1 MIEVLLVLL
10 LTALST
16 ALLGVFLVL
25 RGQAMTTD
33 AISHTILLGIV
44 IAFFITNDLR
54 SPLLIIGATL
64 VGLITVYLIE
74 VIGRSKLVSKDA
86 ATGLVFTSLF
96 ALAVILVSKYLD
108 NIHLDLDIVLMGQVL
123 FAPLNRIEILGID
136 LPYALWQ
143 LAIVLLINVTFVA
156 LFYKELKL
164 SSFDPVYSIVSGF
177 STSIIYY
184 SLMSLVSVTAVTAFD
199 AVGTILVISF
209 FTAPAATAFLLS
221 KKLSTMIWISL
232 MFAAINSLVGG
243 TFGYLTD
250 TSISGSVAVI
260 SMISFFLV
268 FLFRKDGP
276 ILSKIHLP
284 VP

>member
-74 VIGRSKLVSKDA
+74 VIGQSKLVSNDA

>member
-74 VIGRSKLVSKDA
+74 VIGQSKLVSKDA

-143 LAIVLLINVTFVA
+143 LPIVSLINVTFVA

>member
-1 MIEVLLVLL
+1 
-10 LTALST
+10 
-16 ALLGVFLVL
+16 
-25 RGQAMTTD
+25 
-33 AISHTILLGIV
+33 
-44 IAFFITNDLR
+44 
-54 SPLLIIGATL
+54 
-64 VGLITVYLIE
+64 
-74 VIGRSKLVSKDA
+74 
-86 ATGLVFTSLF
+86 
-96 ALAVILVSKYLD
+96 
-108 NIHLDLDIVLMGQVL
+108 
-123 FAPLNRIEILGID
+123 
-136 LPYALWQ
+136 
-143 LAIVLLINVTFVA
+143 
-156 LFYKELKL
+156 
-164 SSFDPVYSIVSGF
+164 
-177 STSIIYY
+177 
-184 SLMSLVSVTAVTAFD
+184 MSLVSVTAVTAFD

-284 VP
+284 VS

>member
-74 VIGRSKLVSKDA
+74 VIGQSKLVSKDA

-143 LAIVLLINVTFVA
+143 LAIVLMINVSFVA

>member
-74 VIGRSKLVSKDA
+74 VIGQSKLVSKDA

-209 FTAPAATAFLLS
+209 FTAPAATAFLGASFWTALVGSLS
-221 KKLSTMIWISL
+221 STARTVRVPVLAEITYTLFVLSFAVMVFISL
-232 MFAAINSLVGG
+232 SPG
-243 TFGYLTD
+243 
-250 TSISGSVAVI
+250 
-260 SMISFFLV
+260 
-268 FLFRKDGP
+268 
-276 ILSKIHLP
+276 
-284 VP
+284 

>member
-74 VIGRSKLVSKDA
+74 VIGQSKLVSKDA

-209 FTAPAATAFLLS
+209 FTAPAATDFLLS